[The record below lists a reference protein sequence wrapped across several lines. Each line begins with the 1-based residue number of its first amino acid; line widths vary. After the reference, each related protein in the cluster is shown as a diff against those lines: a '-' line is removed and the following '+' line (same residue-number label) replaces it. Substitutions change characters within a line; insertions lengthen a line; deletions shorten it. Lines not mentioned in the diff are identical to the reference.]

1 MTLKSQ
7 IQFGYPDSRISIP
20 PLSSTPEEEE
30 EEEEEE
36 ELEGAAGNSQPSI
49 EGQAYA
55 IGIGYSYDKCV
66 EKGPPTKFIKIT
78 TPEFFKWLTQKRE
91 NIIDVN
97 HKECTLG
104 KGASTKHVE
113 SKGGA

>member
-1 MTLKSQ
+1 MIGHLFGRSGKKNNRRGNQ
-7 IQFGYPDSRISIP
+7 IHCYGDSGTPAMYYAKKYSLP
-20 PLSSTPEEEE
+20 SSTEV
-30 EEEEEE
+30 
-36 ELEGAAGNSQPSI
+36 
-49 EGQAYA
+49 QAFA

-104 KGASTKHVE
+104 KGSSTKHVE
-113 SKGGA
+113 NKGGA

>member
-1 MTLKSQ
+1 MTLKGQ

-20 PLSSTPEEEE
+20 PLFSTP

-36 ELEGAAGNSQPSI
+36 ELEGAAGSSQPSK
-49 EGQAYA
+49 EVQAYA

-78 TPEFFKWLTQKRE
+78 TPEFFKWLSQKRE

-104 KGASTKHVE
+104 KGASTKHVDRQGE
-113 SKGGA
+113 VAKCP

>member
-1 MTLKSQ
+1 MTSKSR

-30 EEEEEE
+30 EE
-36 ELEGAAGNSQPSI
+36 LEGAAGSSQPSKDV
-49 EGQAYA
+49 QAYA

-78 TPEFFKWLTQKRE
+78 TPEFFKWLSQKGE

-113 SKGGA
+113 NKGGA